1 MSDTSSGDAAAPAS
15 DLAERI
21 VDTAIELAE
30 EVSWDGVRLREVAD
44 RLGITMAELQ
54 DHYRDLDGVADAWF
68 ARAWRAML
76 APMAGDFAA
85 MPAEARL
92 HLILMRWFDALA
104 PHRIVTHQMLSE
116 KFYPSHPHHW
126 VPMIFNLSR
135 TIHWLRDAAL
145 LDAGGRRRQVEEV
158 GLTALF
164 LATLAVW
171 RRDETPGQERTR
183 AFLRRRLAQ
192 ADRAMVWLYGTA
204 DPPSCTAD
212 NDTPK
217 ATDTAA

>member
-1 MSDTSSGDAAAPAS
+1 MSDTGSDAAATPAS
-15 DLAERI
+15 DLAARI
-21 VDTAIELAE
+21 VDTAIEVAE
-30 EVSWDGVRLREVAD
+30 EVSWDGVRLRHVAD

-76 APMAGDFAA
+76 APVPGDFAA

-104 PHRIVTHQMLSE
+104 PHRAVTDQMLAE

-145 LDAGGRRRQVEEV
+145 LDADGRRRQFEEV

-164 LATLAVW
+164 LAALAVW

-192 ADRAMVWLYGTA
+192 ADRVMVRFWGAA
-204 DPPSCTAD
+204 DPPGRRAT
-212 NDTPK
+212 NDTPE
-217 ATDTAA
+217 TAPSAA